1 MFMALDNYFDSYK
14 GYLKVKNILDEFIK
28 RKLVEEEDYKIFTF
42 IDCYNP
48 NKGKEVLKENNIKSP
63 KKKVRH
69 SLIMETLEIDNW
81 GIIEYTVFVSFF
93 FINELSLQNKKSI
106 EEKLMY
112 GFQLFCN
119 EDSFIEEGNNLSEN
133 SNNTINTYEIDKI
146 EKLKYFITKDSFK
159 KFLYKHFFP
168 YIDSEEDIDNFFEE
182 NRNPINY
189 REFQK
194 LIINDDI

>member
-1 MFMALDNYFDSYK
+1 M
-14 GYLKVKNILDEFIK
+14 
-28 RKLVEEEDYKIFTF
+28 
-42 IDCYNP
+42 
-48 NKGKEVLKENNIKSP
+48 NKGKEVLKENDIKNP

-69 SLIMETLEIDNW
+69 SLILETLEIDNW

-93 FINELSLQNKKSI
+93 FINDLCLENKKSI

-119 EDSFIEEGNNLSEN
+119 IDNFIEEGNNIEEN
-133 SNNTINTYEIDKI
+133 SNNSINTNDIDKI
-146 EKLKYFITKDSFK
+146 DKLKYHITKDSFE

-168 YIDSEEDIDNFFEE
+168 YIDSEDDIDSFFEE
-182 NRNPINY
+182 NNRPITY

-194 LIINDDI
+194 LIINNNET